1 MRTRPDVPEAPLKP
15 KSERTYALL
24 APAIPSEAPE
34 GGGAGTAGIQLPSFS
49 VGVCAADRMD
59 DPVGFIRSILKES
72 AHSPAV
78 MRELVVVA
86 SGVQGP
92 TLSRLE
98 QASEL
103 DERVKLLVESKR
115 RGKAEAINRILSSV
129 SGEYIVFVNAD
140 ATPEPGA
147 MASLLG
153 LVSSSPTNGA
163 VSALPVPEA
172 SGGVAS
178 LLTRF
183 MWSAHNE
190 CSIYLNHLG
199 VANHSSDELVVF
211 RASATTPLPAGL
223 VNDGA
228 YMAGVAKRRGYK
240 VKVCPSA
247 KVRVRTPSRLVDVIL
262 QRRRILFG
270 HAQVWRKI
278 GAPPMT
284 IESMLVLSPLAS
296 IHILARSLSK
306 DSRFLLVLPLAGVGE
321 AFAAAL
327 SFVDTLRSTTAHVV
341 WRRFA

>member
-1 MRTRPDVPEAPLKP
+1 M
-15 KSERTYALL
+15 S
-24 APAIPSEAPE
+24 PAIPSQAPG
-34 GGGAGTAGIQLPSFS
+34 GGGAGDARIRPPPSFS

-59 DPVGFIRSILKES
+59 DPVGFVRSILEES
-72 AHSPAV
+72 ARSPAI
-78 MRELVVVA
+78 MRELVIVA

-103 DERVKLLVESKR
+103 DERVKLLVEPKR
-115 RGKAEAINRILSSV
+115 RGKAEAINRILSST
-129 SGEYIVFVNAD
+129 SGEYILFVNAD

-147 MASLLG
+147 MASLLE
-153 LVSSSPTNGA
+153 LVSSSPRNGA

-178 LLTRF
+178 LLARF

-190 CSIYLNHLG
+190 CSVYLNHLG

-211 RASATTPLPAGL
+211 RVSATTPLPAGL

-240 VKVCPSA
+240 VKVCQSA
-247 KVRVRTPSRLVDVIL
+247 KVRVRTPSRLVEVIL

-270 HAQVWRKI
+270 HAQVWREV

-284 IESMLVLSPLAS
+284 IESMLVLSPFAS
-296 IHILARSLSK
+296 MRLLARSLSN

-321 AFAAAL
+321 ALAAAL
-327 SFVDTLRSTTAHVV
+327 SIIDTLRSTTAHEV
-341 WRRFA
+341 WRRFT

>member
-1 MRTRPDVPEAPLKP
+1 
-15 KSERTYALL
+15 
-24 APAIPSEAPE
+24 
-34 GGGAGTAGIQLPSFS
+34 
-49 VGVCAADRMD
+49 MD
-59 DPVGFIRSILKES
+59 DPVGFVRSILEES
-72 AHSPAV
+72 ARSPAI
-78 MRELVVVA
+78 MRELVIVA

-103 DERVKLLVESKR
+103 DERVKLLVEPKR
-115 RGKAEAINRILSSV
+115 RGKAEAINRILSST
-129 SGEYIVFVNAD
+129 SGEYILFVNAD

-147 MASLLG
+147 MASLLE
-153 LVSSSPTNGA
+153 LVSSSPRNGA

-178 LLTRF
+178 LLARF

-190 CSIYLNHLG
+190 CSVYLNHLG

-211 RASATTPLPAGL
+211 RVSATTPLPAGL

-240 VKVCPSA
+240 VKVCQSA
-247 KVRVRTPSRLVDVIL
+247 KVRVRTPSRLVEVIL

-270 HAQVWRKI
+270 HAQVWREV

-284 IESMLVLSPLAS
+284 IESMLVLSPFAS
-296 IHILARSLSK
+296 MRLLARSLSN

-321 AFAAAL
+321 ALAAAL
-327 SFVDTLRSTTAHVV
+327 SIIDTLRSTTAHEV
-341 WRRFA
+341 WRRFT